1 MFAGVLPPASVAS
14 MEYTPVPLTRL
25 IYYSRSALPDG
36 AKPRLE
42 GLKNIVAIANEKNRA
57 RNVTGALAFDDAHF
71 IQVLEGERRDVWETF
86 QRIAND
92 SRHTDVT
99 LVQFTDV
106 PERLFGNWWM
116 GLGRRTPE
124 TESLFNRLYGT
135 NGQMNVDE
143 LTSIEMLHV
152 LIKLAQIGF
161 DRELTSSGKTVLA
174 KAS

>member
-1 MFAGVLPPASVAS
+1 M
-14 MEYTPVPLTRL
+14 PLTRL
-25 IYYSRSALPDG
+25 IYYSRSVLPDG
-36 AKPRLE
+36 IRPRMDE
-42 GLKNIVAIANEKNRA
+42 LKKILATANENNRA

-71 IQVLEGERRDVWETF
+71 IQILEGERRDVWETF
-86 QRIAND
+86 QRIATD

-152 LIKLAQIGF
+152 LIKLAQLGF
-161 DRELTSSGKTVLA
+161 DRELTPSGKTALA

>member
-1 MFAGVLPPASVAS
+1 M
-14 MEYTPVPLTRL
+14 PLTRL
-25 IYYSRSALPDG
+25 IYYSRSALSG
-36 AKPRLE
+36 SAAQRLE
-42 GLKNIVAIANEKNRA
+42 GLKVIVATASEKNRT

-86 QRIAND
+86 QSIAND
-92 SRHTDVT
+92 SHHTDVT

-135 NGQMNVDE
+135 NGQMNVDD

-152 LIKLAQIGF
+152 LIKLAELGF
-161 DRELTSSGKTVLA
+161 DRELTPAAKTGLA